1 MHCDESYC
9 TILTMQELSEK
20 TAWRD
25 KAAAITT
32 FKYLSREELDFL
44 LDKATVLRCNKNEA
58 IVKEDE
64 ISPYFFAILSG
75 TVTVSVDEAS
85 LDGSLRNVYI
95 CTLGAGDVFGEAG
108 IFIKVKRTASVVADD
123 EATLLRLHRDD
134 ISAFIRGQPTGGN
147 KLLLVVIYSLLR
159 KLRAAN
165 QELAFERKSDMDQSD
180 VDNLLAEMLGDS

>member
-1 MHCDESYC
+1 
-9 TILTMQELSEK
+9 MQELSEK

-32 FKYLSREELDFL
+32 FKYLSHEELDFL
-44 LDKATVLRCNKNEA
+44 LDKATILRCNKQES

-75 TVTVSVDEAS
+75 TVNVSVDEAS
-85 LDGSLRNVYI
+85 LDGSLRSVYI

-108 IFIKVKRTASVVADD
+108 IFIKVKRTATVIADD

-134 ISAFIRGQPTGGN
+134 ISAFIRGKPKGGN